1 MIHMLL
7 DFINFMRDNLEQS
20 NDNDSAIL
28 KWLELVIELSD
39 DSEVNLNHELSD
51 TMEALKYV
59 KNNFRPKVFQ
69 YSLRFP
75 TLSNEIING
84 ALCFN
89 AGYPKD
95 MVEQFAEKGLI
106 KCGYMP
112 KHEDETGSFIVVK
125 ISEPENGMVV
135 FDNVSEKTV
144 LHSIRRASTEAIDKD
159 GEISAY
165 IQKGIVCHRENV
177 ARIGSEPLKAAFE
190 KALENTSAVKKM
202 FTVNPVNGEVESF
215 DNKCSTDGEINTGI
229 EDDCDFGIRLM

>member
-39 DSEVNLNHELSD
+39 DNEANLSHELSD

-59 KNNFRPKVFQ
+59 KNNFRPDVFQ

-106 KCGYMP
+106 ECGYMP

-125 ISEPENGMVV
+125 ISEPENSMVV

-144 LHSIRRASTEAIDKD
+144 LHSIRRASTEAIDNG

-177 ARIGSEPLKAAFE
+177 ARIGSSL
-190 KALENTSAVKKM
+190 
-202 FTVNPVNGEVESF
+202 
-215 DNKCSTDGEINTGI
+215 
-229 EDDCDFGIRLM
+229 